1 MRPVIPLATAFLCAV
16 ALAACGGSS
25 SSSQLARARR
35 ARRAPGPPGPP
46 ARARGR
52 RSASQPTIGFEGVPL
67 QTGPALA
74 PASTTG
80 TGKVDGITCG
90 PTEQLVYHIHA
101 HLAVFKNGQA
111 YTLPAGVG
119 IPGSHAVQTN
129 QGPIASGGSCIYW
142 LHTHTT
148 DGVIHIESP
157 SKTIYTLG
165 NFFDEWHQP
174 LSANAGGERSA
185 ARSRRSSTASRGRR
199 TRATSRC
206 SPTRTSS
213 SRSGSRR
220 RRSSASTGPR
230 RSSEA
235 RSVSAEDGSR
245 SRWRRASSSATP
257 ATITAA
263 RITDVPVPKSST
275 TSMTARSGQIAADAD
290 PARPHRGRQG
300 VGGLI
305 HR

>member
-1 MRPVIPLATAFLCAV
+1 MRLVIPLATAFLCAV

-25 SSSQLARARR
+25 SSSTSAGTSSA
-35 ARRAPGPPGPP
+35 AGTGTSGATSTSSGT
-46 ARARGR
+46 A
-52 RSASQPTIGFEGVPL
+52 SASQPTVGFEGVPL
-67 QTGPALA
+67 QTGPAIA

-119 IPGSHAVQTN
+119 IPGSHAVNTN

-157 SKTIYTLG
+157 SKKIYTLG

-174 LSANAGGERSA
+174 LSTKQVGTLSGPVEAFVNGKPFKKDPRDIPLLPHEDIQLEIGEPA
-185 ARSRRSSTASRGRR
+185 
-199 TRATSRC
+199 
-206 SPTRTSS
+206 P
-213 SRSGSRR
+213 
-220 RRSSASTGPR
+220 PI
-230 RSSEA
+230 
-235 RSVSAEDGSR
+235 VSIDWSQ
-245 SRWRRASSSATP
+245 T
-257 ATITAA
+257 
-263 RITDVPVPKSST
+263 
-275 TSMTARSGQIAADAD
+275 Q
-290 PARPHRGRQG
+290 
-300 VGGLI
+300 L
-305 HR
+305 